1 MALPT
6 RQNPV
11 TNELEVFINEQW
23 VPFQEYRDKQ
33 IADAYDKS
41 VVFLRDRLGEDEA
54 RKAQEQLSKDI
65 SKDSSN
71 G

>member
-6 RQNPV
+6 RQNPD
-11 TNELEVFINEQW
+11 TDELEVFVNERW
-23 VPFQEYRDKQ
+23 VLFQEYRDKQ

-41 VVFLRDRLGEDEA
+41 VTFLRERLGEDEA
-54 RKAQEQLSKDI
+54 PQENLA
-65 SKDSSN
+65 KDSLH

>member
-6 RQNPV
+6 RQNLD
-11 TNELEVFINEQW
+11 TDELEVFVNEQW
-23 VPFQEYRDKQ
+23 VLFQEYRDKQ

-41 VVFLRDRLGEDEA
+41 VAFLRERLGEDEA
-54 RKAQEQLSKDI
+54 AQEKLT
-65 SKDSSN
+65 KDSLH

>member
-6 RQNPV
+6 RQNPA
-11 TNELEVFINEQW
+11 TDELEVLINEHW

-33 IADAYDKS
+33 IADAYEKS
-41 VVFLRDRLGEDEA
+41 VVFLRERLGEDEA
-54 RKAQEQLSKDI
+54 RKEQEILAKETM
-65 SKDSSN
+65 N